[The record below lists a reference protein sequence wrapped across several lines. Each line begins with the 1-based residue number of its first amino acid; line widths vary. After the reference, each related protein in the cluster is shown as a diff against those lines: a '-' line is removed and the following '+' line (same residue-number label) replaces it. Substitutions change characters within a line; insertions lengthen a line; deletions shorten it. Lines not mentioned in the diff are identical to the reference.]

1 MAVNHWDL
9 KKRKASG
16 GKKRAYRTKRNY
28 ETGSFPSETRLGE
41 LRKKVKRGRG
51 GNKKIK
57 LLSENHA
64 NITNTKGE
72 TERVKIIRVVKNPA
86 NIDYDRRGVITKG
99 AIIETTKGLARVT
112 SRVGQSGVI
121 NAHLLKK

>member
-41 LRKKVKRGRG
+41 LRKKVKRGTG
-51 GNKKIK
+51 Y
-57 LLSENHA
+57 LSRMLIGRYEQCGDVRMH
-64 NITNTKGE
+64 
-72 TERVKIIRVVKNPA
+72 
-86 NIDYDRRGVITKG
+86 
-99 AIIETTKGLARVT
+99 
-112 SRVGQSGVI
+112 
-121 NAHLLKK
+121 